1 MADRKGTS
9 NGNGISHQDLE
20 FQTAAFAACGTLA
33 FISPETA
40 IPLLVDQ
47 VAEKLSPSVY
57 NWITPIDIQIW
68 KAPEGVPVIDGNSPH
83 SCLLTPV
90 LQKPSN
96 GIANRAGK
104 TQKKGDWETELR
116 AELEKKKGGQT
127 KLSAKDQALVNEQ
140 LAKELTIR
148 SRMEETRQVVMTG
161 LGIVRNLIDIPAALG
176 IELWYFKVLT
186 ILLQGVVQK
195 CGGFV
200 GTSATDVYLVRPWIV
215 GLTIQDMSKL
225 TDQRL
230 RFFKIPIG
238 VALLRNL
245 KVPEVPENWVE
256 EPLTELNLRVLYRLR
271 FLSEQS

>member
-1 MADRKGTS
+1 MVAPL
-9 NGNGISHQDLE
+9 IH
-20 FQTAAFAACGTLA
+20 AC
-33 FISPETA
+33 
-40 IPLLVDQ
+40 
-47 VAEKLSPSVY
+47 
-57 NWITPIDIQIW
+57 
-68 KAPEGVPVIDGNSPH
+68 
-83 SCLLTPV
+83 LTPV

-148 SRMEETRQVVMTG
+148 SRVEETRQVVMTG
-161 LGIVRNLIDIPAALG
+161 LGIVRNLIEIPAALG

-200 GTSATDVYLVRPWIV
+200 GTTATDVYLVRPWIV
-215 GLTIQDMSKL
+215 GLT
-225 TDQRL
+225 
-230 RFFKIPIG
+230 F
-238 VALLRNL
+238 
-245 KVPEVPENWVE
+245 
-256 EPLTELNLRVLYRLR
+256 
-271 FLSEQS
+271 